1 MTRRR
6 GGRILPA
13 MVALLLAL
21 LGVACASAATLA
33 WRLVVFHER
42 LRALEVGQAATSA
55 RVLALAPAQVDALD
69 AAISARLALLDAAA
83 EPAEALRALAEL
95 RTCETRDPACAEPV
109 TPEPAAPP
117 VSQQPAPPPPAPVA
131 GRRPLEEREVGP
143 WVEGKPPPSGKR
155 CRERRGRDA
164 VCWVYETDRCLHW
177 HASAYSLDSSRRE
190 ERGGWLADGAGWGAA
205 EARAEAALLEV
216 LLALPA

>member
-1 MTRRR
+1 MRRE
-6 GGRILPA
+6 G
-13 MVALLLAL
+13 
-21 LGVACASAATLA
+21 
-33 WRLVVFHER
+33 
-42 LRALEVGQAATSA
+42 
-55 RVLALAPAQVDALD
+55 AP
-69 AAISARLALLDAAA
+69 R
-83 EPAEALRALAEL
+83 EE
-95 RTCETRDPACAEPV
+95 
-109 TPEPAAPP
+109 
-117 VSQQPAPPPPAPVA
+117 
-131 GRRPLEEREVGP
+131 GRPLEEREVGP

-164 VCWVYETDRCLHW
+164 VCWVYETDRCLNW

>member
-1 MTRRR
+1 
-6 GGRILPA
+6 

-95 RTCETRDPACAEPV
+95 RTCETRDPACAEPA
-109 TPEPAAPP
+109 TPK
-117 VSQQPAPPPPAPVA
+117 PPPPPPPPPEPPPLLAPIA
-131 GRRPLEEREVGP
+131 AERRPLEERQVGP
-143 WVEGKPPPSGKR
+143 WTQEGAPSASCKR
-155 CRERRGRDA
+155 WRERRGKQA
-164 VCWVYETDRCLHW
+164 SCWVYETDRCLHW
-177 HASAYSLDSSRRE
+177 HAVAYSLDNARRE
-190 ERGGWLADGAGWGAA
+190 ERSGWLTSDGADRAA
-205 EARAEAALLEV
+205 VEARAEGALVEA
-216 LLALPA
+216 LLALPS

>member
-1 MTRRR
+1 
-6 GGRILPA
+6 

-21 LGVACASAATLA
+21 LGVACASVAALA

-95 RTCETRDPACAEPV
+95 RTCETRDPECAEPA
-109 TPEPAAPP
+109 TPEPAAPLP
-117 VSQQPAPPPPAPVA
+117 VPQQPPPPPPAPVA
-131 GRRPLEEREVGP
+131 GRHPLEERGVGP
-143 WVEGKPPPSGKR
+143 WIEGKPPPSGKR

>member
-1 MTRRR
+1 
-6 GGRILPA
+6 

-21 LGVACASAATLA
+21 LGVACASAAALS

-55 RVLALAPAQVDALD
+55 RVFALAPAQVDALD

-83 EPAEALRALAEL
+83 EPAEALRVLAEL
-95 RTCETRDPACAEPV
+95 RACETRDPACPEPA
-109 TPEPAAPP
+109 TPEPAAPLP
-117 VSQQPAPPPPAPVA
+117 VLQQPAAPPPPPPPSAPVA
-131 GRRPLEEREVGP
+131 GRRPLEERKVGP
-143 WVEGKPPPSGKR
+143 WAEGKPPPSGKR
-155 CRERRGRDA
+155 CRERLGRDA

-190 ERGGWLADGAGWGAA
+190 ERSGWLEDGAGWGAA
-205 EARAEAALLEV
+205 EARADAALLEV